1 MRAPTNK
8 TSKRGASRAS
18 EPFLSIDRSLSGL
31 PPWCRRQG
39 FSHAS
44 FQRRGAARSSIDS
57 VAFHERNRMA
67 KAKPAVA
74 SETKKPAE
82 SKKTPAASKPTEA
95 KKAAE
100 AKKSPEP
107 KKSDAPKKAAE
118 TQQPVQPP
126 QPAEAEKPKEADPH
140 AAHHPTAPR
149 PPANFPR
156 PTGKARTPFIPRVRP
171 MPRSRGRG

>member
-1 MRAPTNK
+1 
-8 TSKRGASRAS
+8 
-18 EPFLSIDRSLSGL
+18 
-31 PPWCRRQG
+31 
-39 FSHAS
+39 
-44 FQRRGAARSSIDS
+44 
-57 VAFHERNRMA
+57 MA
-67 KAKPAVA
+67 KAKPAVP
-74 SETKKPAE
+74 SEMKKPGE
-82 SKKTPAASKPTEA
+82 SKKTPAANKVAEA

-100 AKKSPEP
+100 PNKSDERKKAAET
-107 KKSDAPKKAAE
+107 KKSDEPKKAAE

-126 QPAEAEKPKEADPH
+126 KPVEAEKPKEADPH